1 MENATQLLR
10 TLDRSDR
17 SYRCGVP
24 AQGNQKDVKGCS
36 ESRMVPDVYRGM
48 SVIKGFL
55 YERMH

>member
-17 SYRCGVP
+17 SYRCRVP
-24 AQGNQKDVKGCS
+24 AHGNQKDVKGFLKVGWS
-36 ESRMVPDVYRGM
+36 QNVYRGM

-55 YERMH
+55 YERMY